1 MKKVFAL
8 LAATTALTA
17 CNQDVEKNSVMT
29 EEQVK
34 MIIDNYIEQNPGKI
48 VQEVDKYMREMQAKQ
63 EQMAMQQS
71 FENPIEVSID
81 EKTPVK
87 GADDAVITIV
97 EYSDF
102 ECPFCQRV
110 NPTIEEILK
119 RYEGKVKVAYKHLP
133 LSFHQNAG
141 PAALASIAAN
151 EQGKFWEFHDA
162 LFVNQQN
169 LSEATDLKIAKDL
182 GLNMDKFKEDMNSQW
197 AKEKLEKDTA
207 EAASFGIQGT
217 PHFLVNGIAVSG
229 AVPVDNFVE
238 VIERLLNDMNS

>member
-87 GADDAVITIV
+87 GAEDAVITIV

-110 NPTIEEILK
+110 NPTLEEVLE
-119 RYEGKVKVAYKHLP
+119 RYKGKVRVAYKHLP
-133 LSFHQNAG
+133 LAFHQNAG

-162 LFVNQQN
+162 LFINQQN
-169 LSEATDLKIAKDL
+169 LNEATYLKIAKEL
-182 GLNMDKFKEDMNSQW
+182 GLDMDKFKADMASEW
-197 AKEKLEKDTA
+197 AKAKLEKDTQ
-207 EAASFGIQGT
+207 EAQELGIQGT
-217 PHFLVNGIAVSG
+217 PHFLVNGVPVSG
-229 AVPVDNFVE
+229 AVPTENFVQ
-238 VIERLLNDMNS
+238 VIEKLLDDMNS